1 MPEQK
6 GSRQKELES
15 QGWSRRFISEGP
27 RLREAVETYESLGF
41 EVHLE
46 PVTAGQLE
54 DECDLCFQTE
64 AKTYYTIYTRP
75 SKKERD

>member
-1 MPEQK
+1 MSGQK

-15 QGWSRRFISEGP
+15 QGWSKRFTSEGK
-27 RLREAVETYESLGF
+27 RLQEAVEMYESIGF

-46 PVTAGQLE
+46 PVIAGE
-54 DECDLCFQTE
+54 TEEECDLCFQTE

>member
-1 MPEQK
+1 MSGQK

-15 QGWSRRFISEGP
+15 QGWSKRFISEGE
-27 RLREAVETYESLGF
+27 RLKEAVEIYESLGF

-46 PVTAGQLE
+46 PVIAGE
-54 DECDLCFQTE
+54 TEEECDLCFETE
-64 AKTYYTIYTRP
+64 AKTCYTIYTRP

>member
-1 MPEQK
+1 MSGQK

-15 QGWSRRFISEGP
+15 QGWSRRFISEGE
-27 RLREAVETYESLGF
+27 RLKEAVEMYESIGF

-46 PVTAGQLE
+46 VVRAGELE
-54 DECDLCFQTE
+54 EECDLCFETE

>member
-1 MPEQK
+1 MQ
-6 GSRQKELES
+6 
-15 QGWSRRFISEGP
+15 
-27 RLREAVETYESLGF
+27 EAVEMYESIGF

-46 PVTAGQLE
+46 VVRAGELE
-54 DECDLCFQTE
+54 EECDICFQTE

>member
-1 MPEQK
+1 LQ
-6 GSRQKELES
+6 
-15 QGWSRRFISEGP
+15 
-27 RLREAVETYESLGF
+27 EAVEMYESIGF

-46 PVTAGQLE
+46 PVIAGE
-54 DECDLCFQTE
+54 TEEECDLCFQTE